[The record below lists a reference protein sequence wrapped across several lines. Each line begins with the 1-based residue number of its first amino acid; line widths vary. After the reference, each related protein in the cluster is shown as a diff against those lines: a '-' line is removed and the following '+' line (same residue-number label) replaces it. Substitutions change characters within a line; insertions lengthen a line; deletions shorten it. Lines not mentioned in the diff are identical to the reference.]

1 MGGRWSLVQIQSP
14 RPFLSH
20 APAPAPPGVPRVP
33 APAGARM
40 PLRRSATPT
49 MIPQTA
55 YRLAEWLARRLP
67 AAASETLARMAAP
80 PACWVGA
87 PARRALEQNL
97 AAFDRPPGVAPRL
110 ARQAVEHFAR
120 AFWAFL
126 APERRTPE

>member
-14 RPFLSH
+14 RPFLSR

-67 AAASETLARMAAP
+67 AAASETLARMAAR
-80 PACWVGA
+80 PAFCLRA
-87 PARRALEQNL
+87 PAPPPPDHNL
-97 AAFDRPPGVAPRL
+97 PA
-110 ARQAVEHFAR
+110 
-120 AFWAFL
+120 L
-126 APERRTPE
+126 APPPRP